1 MTRPSFPRRHS
12 TLLANTLAIASLAA
26 LSGCARS
33 DEPFARLS
41 GLLVDAQLNEVS
53 GMAASQRHDD
63 VLWLI
68 DDGGNPARLFAVS
81 KRGRSLAQFNIAG
94 VAKTDW
100 EDLAAFEL
108 DGKRYLLI
116 ADTGDNGGLRKTLQL
131 HAVEEPSRLESTM
144 QKPRTLKPAWSIAFQ
159 WPDGARD
166 CEAIAVDA
174 VQENILL
181 ISKKRHPAE
190 LFALPLKP
198 RRKGLQTARLVGT
211 LIGVPQASAE
221 DRAAN
226 PSRARLHGQIT
237 AADISPDR
245 GTLAVMTYRNVLLY
259 ARAPR
264 QTWKQATAA
273 KPRVHALPWL
283 PQPEAL
289 AWSANGRGLY
299 ATGEFSPAPLLYLT
313 PAGK

>member
-1 MTRPSFPRRHS
+1 MRRRLPPLS
-12 TLLANTLAIASLAA
+12 TWLADVVAIAMLAM

-41 GLLVDAQLNEVS
+41 GLLVDAQLAEVS
-53 GMAASQRHDD
+53 GMAASHRHDD

-81 KRGRSLAQFNIAG
+81 RRGRSLATFDVAG
-94 VAKTDW
+94 VTKTDW

-131 HAVEEPSRLESTM
+131 HAIEEPARL
-144 QKPRTLKPAWSIAFQ
+144 RNATLKPAWSIAFR

-166 CEAIAVDA
+166 CEAIAVDP
-174 VQENILL
+174 VQKNILL
-181 ISKKRHPAE
+181 FSKKRHPAE

-198 RRKGLQTARLVGT
+198 EGKGLQTARLVGT
-211 LIGVPQASAE
+211 LHGVPQASAE
-221 DRAAN
+221 ERAAN
-226 PSRARLHGQIT
+226 ASRARLHGQIT

-245 GTLAVMTYRNVLLY
+245 RTLAVMTYRNVLFY
-259 ARAPR
+259 ARAPT

-273 KPRVHALPWL
+273 NPAVHPLPWL

-289 AWSANGRGLY
+289 SWSANGRGLY

-313 PAGK
+313 PPAR

>member
-12 TLLANTLAIASLAA
+12 TWLANTLAIASLAA

-41 GLLVDAQLNEVS
+41 GLLVDAQLDEVS
-53 GMAASQRHDD
+53 GMAASQRHVD

-81 KRGRSLAQFNIAG
+81 KRGRALAQFNIAG

-131 HAVEEPSRLESTM
+131 HAVEEPSRLESSARKSM
-144 QKPRTLKPAWSIAFQ
+144 TLKPAWSIAFQ

-174 VQENILL
+174 VQKNILL

-190 LFALPLKP
+190 LFVLPLKP
-198 RRKGLQTARLVGT
+198 RDKGLQTARLIGT
-211 LIGVPQASAE
+211 LTGVPQASAQ
-221 DRAAN
+221 DRTAN
-226 PSRARLHGQIT
+226 PARARLHGQIT

-245 GTLAVMTYRNVLLY
+245 RTLAVMTYRNVLLY
-259 ARAPR
+259 VRAPK
-264 QTWKQATAA
+264 QTWQQAAA
-273 KPRVHALPWL
+273 VKPRVHALPWL

-289 AWSANGRGLY
+289 TWSANGRGLY

-313 PAGK
+313 PTGR